1 MTPKVLFRRSL
12 FALVP
17 LVAVLVIGEVGAR
30 LFWQRPDMDTR
41 DGMGLA
47 PHPTRIWT
55 LDASEQEAQF
65 AHRFRLDPNGLRMA
79 RTTGAQHRI
88 LTVGDSSIFGHGLGD
103 EETLHAGIHEAFKQ
117 HGHRVD
123 GLTIAM
129 PGYTTEQSLRV
140 LEEHGWGLE
149 PDLLLLGGLWSD
161 NDIEPISDR
170 EWLAQLQSPRQL
182 IEWALRDS
190 RLFEWVR
197 FTLEPPPETSTPVTW
212 GLDPLGSGNRRVS
225 PTAYEENLQS
235 MLLQAQSRQASAVV
249 LVPCNRPLLSQ
260 ETPETGWP
268 WDAYVTAMEKLAAD
282 HNLPIVY
289 GCEVAKAAH
298 IDIQKG
304 FLDEMHPTGA
314 LNRAYADA
322 IAAALI
328 ERNWP
333 TEPLAP
339 R

>member
-1 MTPKVLFRRSL
+1 
-12 FALVP
+12 
-17 LVAVLVIGEVGAR
+17 
-30 LFWQRPDMDTR
+30 
-41 DGMGLA
+41 
-47 PHPTRIWT
+47 
-55 LDASEQEAQF
+55 
-65 AHRFRLDPNGLRMA
+65 
-79 RTTGAQHRI
+79 
-88 LTVGDSSIFGHGLGD
+88 
-103 EETLHAGIHEAFKQ
+103 
-117 HGHRVD
+117 
-123 GLTIAM
+123 
-129 PGYTTEQSLRV
+129 
-140 LEEHGWGLE
+140 
-149 PDLLLLGGLWSD
+149 
-161 NDIEPISDR
+161 
-170 EWLAQLQSPRQL
+170 
-182 IEWALRDS
+182 
-190 RLFEWVR
+190 
-197 FTLEPPPETSTPVTW
+197 
-212 GLDPLGSGNRRVS
+212 
-225 PTAYEENLQS
+225 